1 MSQIIYN
8 GITIPYAF
16 HTYFQQEVVYDDM
29 GGTDWTCTKFDIEI
43 QAVINSDYANMI
55 YPALEGITDNPA
67 VFMKAIRTALLRPRR
82 QLQVTFNGVDLIPAA
97 TGGPGTVDV
106 KNGPQPKHCNITQ
119 LTNTT
124 FLVTYRIVAHY
135 WENNS
140 VDPFANDPPDIVT
153 NAAGNS
159 ILFNRWTES
168 VEIDGLGYTKRIRE
182 GKFVI
187 RSDNQ
192 GSLIADQLRSQMA
205 VVGVPAGFLRESAR
219 YTVSADGLAIMYN
232 IVDQEVFKNPPFP
245 AFKATGTYTETSPL
259 NGVMRILECQ
269 LRLEGP
275 KNVPQAQLVSRAIAI
290 VMSKIG
296 EQSQILNP
304 LSPSETIPIH
314 QGVRVG
320 MYENWVEVTVRVKVP
335 VTQER
340 TNNINFNLARMVY
353 TPGSDASFA
362 GGPGAPTP
370 AYSDRGTGVQLIQ
383 AAAYYDPNIVAAV
396 LDKTTGQLNPPG
408 LEVGQAGANQE

>member
-1 MSQIIYN
+1 MSHVIYN
-8 GITIPYAF
+8 GVTIPYAF
-16 HTYFQQEVVYDDM
+16 HTHFHQEVVYDDM
-29 GGTDWTCTKFDIEI
+29 GGTDWTCTKFDLEF

-55 YPALEGITDNPA
+55 FPTLEGKTDNAA

-82 QLQVTFNGVDLIPAA
+82 QLQVLFNGVDLIPASTA
-97 TGGPGTVDV
+97 GLGSVDV
-106 KNGPQPKHCNITQ
+106 KNGPQPQHCNITQ
-119 LTNTT
+119 LTDVT
-124 FLVTYRIVAHY
+124 FLINFRIIAHY

-140 VDPFANDPPDIVT
+140 VNPLAALPENIVT
-153 NAAGNS
+153 NVTGNN

-168 VEIDGLGYTKRIRE
+168 VEIDGLGYTKRIRN

-187 RSDNQ
+187 RSDNRQ
-192 GSLIADQLRSQMA
+192 DLIADQLRSQMA
-205 VVGVPAGFLRESAR
+205 VVGVPQGFLRETAQ

-232 IVDQEVFKNPPFP
+232 IVDQEVFKNPPSP

-296 EQSQILNP
+296 DQSEILNP
-304 LSPSETIPIH
+304 LSPSETMPIH

-335 VTQER
+335 VTQQR

-362 GGPGAPTP
+362 GGPGVPTP
-370 AYSDRGTGVQLIQ
+370 AYSDRGTGIQLVQ
-383 AAAYYDPNIVAAV
+383 AAAYYDPSITATILNKV
-396 LDKTTGQLNPPG
+396 TGQFNTLA
-408 LEVGQAGANQE
+408 LEVGQAGVHQE